1 MEYILTCNLLGER
14 KEKNK
19 ILLHQQTNKKS
30 YNLLTVYNLLIGF
43 ISGDLE

>member
-14 KEKNK
+14 KDK
-19 ILLHQQTNKKS
+19 ILLHQQTNKES